1 MSNRARREIARMVA
15 RGGLDEAEALAA
27 MRLVAVAESAA
38 RPPGAGHSTLGGLDS
53 WVGAGGR
60 QTRNRCEQ
68 RLVGRIADRRLFRR
82 WQQEMR
88 GRGRDPDV
96 TIGVL
101 LLEHSLS
108 ALDRRMKRRKG
119 WARGEVREGIGIF
132 RQLMA
137 NPGGDSELD
146 KAGQRRYQIG

>member
-1 MSNRARREIARMVA
+1 MSNRAQRKIARMVA
-15 RGGLDEAEALAA
+15 RGGLEQAEARAA
-27 MRLVAVAESAA
+27 LRLLAVAESAA
-38 RPPGAGHSTLGGLDS
+38 QPPDAGHSALGGPDS
-53 WVGAGGR
+53 WVGAGGWR
-60 QTRNRCEQ
+60 SRNRCEQ
-68 RLVGRIADRRLFRR
+68 RLVGRIADRHLFRR

-101 LLEHSLS
+101 LLEHSMS

-119 WARGEVREGIGIF
+119 WARREVREGIGIF

-137 NPGGDSELD
+137 NPGEDCELD